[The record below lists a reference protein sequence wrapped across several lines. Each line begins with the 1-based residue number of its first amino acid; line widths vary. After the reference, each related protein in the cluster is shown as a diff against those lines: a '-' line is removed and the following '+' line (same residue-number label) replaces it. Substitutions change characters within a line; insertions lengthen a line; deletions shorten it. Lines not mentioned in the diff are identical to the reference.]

1 MNPGS
6 ARLIQ
11 EALRTKGY
19 LATISG
25 ELDQETSAALR
36 RFQRDEDLAQ
46 TGAPDRETLRKL
58 GVDPQRIFRTV
69 PEGAEASPRGR

>member
-25 ELDQETSAALR
+25 ELDQETSAALW
-36 RFQRDEDLAQ
+36 RFQRDEELAQ
-46 TGAPDRETLRKL
+46 TVSLGAAYTLSRL
-58 GVDPQRIFRTV
+58 PIGQAMHRCLD
-69 PEGAEASPRGR
+69 ALS